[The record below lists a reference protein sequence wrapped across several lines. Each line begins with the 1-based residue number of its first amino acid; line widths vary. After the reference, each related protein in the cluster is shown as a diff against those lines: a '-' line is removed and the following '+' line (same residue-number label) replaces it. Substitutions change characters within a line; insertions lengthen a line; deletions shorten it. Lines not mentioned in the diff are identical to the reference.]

1 VDETGAGGHG
11 DARESDAETRNEKG
25 EY

>member
-1 VDETGAGGHG
+1 VDETDAGGHG